1 MRHACTAR
9 VFGLSPDDVLAQGTV
24 VRTGN
29 RVSDGMKREAAVQQC
44 GMDCCVGCA
53 NRTLRMTQLY
63 ASGFPAAV
71 PLQQLRFG
79 DALALPPMDGRSALV
94 LSITPASADGELRP
108 APLFSHACMRAREDV
123 GLTV

>member
-1 MRHACTAR
+1 
-9 VFGLSPDDVLAQGTV
+9 
-24 VRTGN
+24 
-29 RVSDGMKREAAVQQC
+29 MKREAAVQQC
-44 GMDCCVGCA
+44 GFDCCVGCA

-108 APLFSHACMRAREDV
+108 APLRSARTHACAREKTLDF
-123 GLTV
+123 GLRKELGGMSAE